1 MTGVTVTTR
10 GAGAH
15 AQRAPVGARLANLAR
30 AVEGMRRRPAVDI
43 RKMLLVSGA
52 TAMGLGLVAIVLG
65 WYGAA
70 HSAFV
75 FQEVPYLIS
84 GGLLGVALVAGGG
97 FLFFAAWLVRM
108 MEDNH
113 RYAARLE
120 QTLVRID
127 RTLDAVT
134 ADAARAAGYPAH
146 TSNGYDADPGTAPRT
161 SAAPGP
167 RPPGEAPTQ
176 TENRA

>member
-1 MTGVTVTTR
+1 MTGVTLTR

-30 AVEGMRRRPAVDI
+30 AVEGIRRRPAMDI
-43 RKMLLVSGA
+43 RKTLLVAGA
-52 TAMGLGLVAIVLG
+52 TAMGLGFVAIVLG

-70 HSAFV
+70 HSAFL

-108 MEDNH
+108 MEDNR

-134 ADAARAAGYPAH
+134 ADAARAAGY
-146 TSNGYDADPGTAPRT
+146 R
-161 SAAPGP
+161 AARLERVRRRSEP
-167 RPPGEAPTQ
+167 RPPQRRELRTASPGEGPAQ
-176 TENRA
+176 TGNGA

>member
-1 MTGVTVTTR
+1 MTGVTLTR

-15 AQRAPVGARLANLAR
+15 AHRAPVGARLANLAR
-30 AVEGMRRRPAVDI
+30 AVEGMRRRPAMDI
-43 RKMLLVSGA
+43 RKTLLVAGA
-52 TAMGLGLVAIVLG
+52 TAMGLGFVAIVLG

-70 HSAFV
+70 HSAFL

-108 MEDNH
+108 MEDNR

-134 ADAARAAGYPAH
+134 ADAARAAGYRAH
-146 TSNGYDADPGTAPRT
+146 ASNGYDADPSPAPHSGAT
-161 SAAPGP
+161 SGGG
-167 RPPGEAPTQ
+167 PPGEGPAQ
-176 TENRA
+176 TRSGA